1 LHECAMATGGLAR
14 REVRVAGYGAVPAAP
29 IWWVG
34 RAEESRSSPSRR
46 VFTPCIMATGF
57 LGRTRARDR
66 AGFGSTPPS
75 GRLSGSWFQS
85 QREVKCHRTTSTA
98 TPRVFTG
105 ESTLANGLYSCSSS
119 AARLNLFFF
128 CGKLGSIIDGVV
140 RRLYRVVGHHQGG
153 CNLVKLND
161 GALDHIHLPKA
172 NLDSHVTQNSIAVF
186 HSI

>member
-1 LHECAMATGGLAR
+1 MATGGLAR

-85 QREVKCHRTTSTA
+85 QREVKCHRITSTA
-98 TPRVFTG
+98 TPRVFAG
-105 ESTLANGLYSCSSS
+105 ESTLSKWIIQLQQQCCSAQS
-119 AARLNLFFF
+119 FFF

-140 RRLYRVVGHHQGG
+140 RRLYRVVGHHQGC

-172 NLDSHVTQNSIAVF
+172 NLDSHVTQNSTAVF